1 MPENLRAPDPPE
13 ASLNVL
19 RESLSALAQR
29 GQFSARGLR
38 RARAGQLSATAPHEV
53 LTLSLADAAR
63 GALDGARP
71 TGWRYLLEVESE
83 VVAAAE
89 THSDE
94 GGRHAF
100 AQVND
105 GPFVLGTVDALA
117 AAEKAADEEEERPVT
132 FCLLE
137 VPALYLMALWLQPE
151 GGEGVADSRFIP
163 VAPSPSGLEA
173 GRVYGSDEFV
183 SRLSELAKG
192 VPEVSAED
200 ETGG

>member
-1 MPENLRAPDPPE
+1 MAENLRAPDPP
-13 ASLNVL
+13 ADSLNVL

-38 RARAGQLSATAPHEV
+38 RARAEQLSATAPHEV
-53 LTLSLADAAR
+53 LSLSLADAAR

-71 TGWRYLLEVESE
+71 TGWRYLLEVENE

-89 THSDE
+89 TRSDE
-94 GGRHAF
+94 AGRHAF

-117 AAEKAADEEEERPVT
+117 TAEKAADEEETRPVD
-132 FCLLE
+132 FRLLD

-163 VAPSPSGLEA
+163 IAPAPSGLEA
-173 GRVYGSDEFV
+173 GRVYGSDEFA
-183 SRLSELAKG
+183 SRLGELAKA
-192 VPEVSAED
+192 VLEISAGD